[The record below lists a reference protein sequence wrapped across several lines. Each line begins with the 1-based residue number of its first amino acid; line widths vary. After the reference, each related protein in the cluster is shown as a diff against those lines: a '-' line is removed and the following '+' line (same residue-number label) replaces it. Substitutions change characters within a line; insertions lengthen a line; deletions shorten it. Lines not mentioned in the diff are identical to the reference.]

1 MQPTGSGRGTPPP
14 PPDGGSGGDGPAG
27 PPGRPDPAP
36 AHREGDRLRFVGAAT
51 RRIAR
56 GLDLDEIVMGLCRAT
71 VPTFADAILVYLRD
85 PLPVGDERPVGPV
98 VLRLRRTDR
107 IPEHADS
114 TEDTGSFSTEGTG
127 LVPSLQLQAQPDL
140 TPAAEL
146 CEVRP
151 GGALAEVLRGVRPVF
166 GDAPAAQAALPELL
180 GDGRSVPQGRRAYA
194 LTLSKRLKAMGQAK
208 YQLDGDPRTSGPGF
222 GLTLHPDVLDAPLRW
237 RKPRRVFVNS
247 MSDLFHPAVPSDF
260 ICRVWEV
267 MGLADHHT
275 YQVLTKRPLRMAALL
290 AWKITEAE
298 ARRLWPHVW
307 LGTSIE
313 LDRYAFRADHL
324 RATPAA
330 VRFLSLEPLLG
341 PLPSLDLT
349 GIDWVIVGGES
360 GPKARPMDLGWA
372 RDLIAQ
378 CRESGAKPFVKQLG
392 SCWSGRY
399 HRDLMGGDIT
409 TFPADLQ
416 VRESPDA
423 R

>member
-1 MQPTGSGRGTPPP
+1 
-14 PPDGGSGGDGPAG
+14 
-27 PPGRPDPAP
+27 
-36 AHREGDRLRFVGAAT
+36 
-51 RRIAR
+51 
-56 GLDLDEIVMGLCRAT
+56 
-71 VPTFADAILVYLRD
+71 
-85 PLPVGDERPVGPV
+85 
-98 VLRLRRTDR
+98 
-107 IPEHADS
+107 
-114 TEDTGSFSTEGTG
+114 
-127 LVPSLQLQAQPDL
+127 
-140 TPAAEL
+140 
-146 CEVRP
+146 
-151 GGALAEVLRGVRPVF
+151 
-166 GDAPAAQAALPELL
+166 
-180 GDGRSVPQGRRAYA
+180 
-194 LTLSKRLKAMGQAK
+194 
-208 YQLDGDPRTSGPGF
+208 
-222 GLTLHPDVLDAPLRW
+222 
-237 RKPRRVFVNS
+237 